1 MLGRPSRLGNSET
14 HYYVTKEGWKFL
26 PHHRLDGVRCPVGK
40 TRPVGKTPVS
50 CRPASASSEC
60 HSAFGLVPTAPLS
73 GRRPCSHI
81 AQSEPRPEREVPGP
95 GPSVTSGAGQEAGVS
110 PGLLDAARTC
120 PACGLHTC
128 TLGEA
133 GGTHRAFSCCPG
145 ASLPLPPPP
154 CPLSHPPSLAASVPP
169 ITAPT
174 SMFQV
179 QLMLGG

>member
-1 MLGRPSRLGNSET
+1 MLGRPSRLANSET

-40 TRPVGKTPVS
+40 TPVS

-60 HSAFGLVPTAPLS
+60 HSAFGLVPTAPLR
-73 GRRPCSHI
+73 GRRPCSHV

-95 GPSVTSGAGQEAGVS
+95 TPSVTSGAGQEAGVS

-133 GGTHRAFSCCPG
+133 GSTHVLSPG
-145 ASLPLPPPP
+145 ALE
-154 CPLSHPPSLAASVPP
+154 HPSPSLSLVPP
-169 ITAPT
+169 H
-174 SMFQV
+174 
-179 QLMLGG
+179 LL

>member
-1 MLGRPSRLGNSET
+1 MLGRPSRLANSET

-40 TRPVGKTPVS
+40 TPVS

-60 HSAFGLVPTAPLS
+60 HSAFGLVPTAPLR
-73 GRRPCSHI
+73 GRRPCSHV
-81 AQSEPRPEREVPGP
+81 AQSEPRPERKVPGSA
-95 GPSVTSGAGQEAGVS
+95 PSVTSGAGQEAGVS

-133 GGTHRAFSCCPG
+133 GGTHRAFSC
-145 ASLPLPPPP
+145 SWSIPPPP
-154 CPLSHPPSLAASVPP
+154 SPSLSLVPPTFSSRLRPP